1 MKKNLTALV
10 TGNTKQ
16 SQKFLQILKQVGTT
30 HWKHVTT
37 SNQMRLHF
45 RKNGTPS
52 ISLIDERIGAE
63 WGVNLAQELRIAGC
77 SNIVLF
83 NKKSDPNSILKILKK
98 DTRCLVFKDDFSQE
112 QINWNLT
119 KTEIKILKYLS
130 LGFNQSQ
137 IAQEL
142 KISITKFKRLRK
154 ILHEKTNI
162 HDQTVL
168 VATALRNGVIG

>member
-1 MKKNLTALV
+1 M
-10 TGNTKQ
+10 
-16 SQKFLQILKQVGTT
+16 
-30 HWKHVTT
+30 
-37 SNQMRLHF
+37 
-45 RKNGTPS
+45 
-52 ISLIDERIGAE
+52 
-63 WGVNLAQELRIAGC
+63 
-77 SNIVLF
+77 
-83 NKKSDPNSILKILKK
+83 
-98 DTRCLVFKDDFSQE
+98 FKEDLSQE
-112 QINWNLT
+112 QINWDLT